1 MRVAVIGA
9 NGRTGGHVVA
19 QAVRREYEVAA
30 IARRPDLVTTDD
42 PLVSRVR
49 ADALDPDAVH
59 AALADCDAVI
69 STLGVGTSRAPTVLY
84 SAGVANVLAAM
95 RARAI
100 ERLVVVSAAPVGP
113 PDEHPLLQR
122 RLVLPILRRLFG
134 ATYEDMRRMEDAL
147 RASEADWVSLRPPRL
162 VEKAGEAGYRIQ
174 VDSALSGARSL
185 RYADLAAALLDGVS
199 DRTLTRTAAYVA
211 H

>member
-19 QAVRREYEVAA
+19 QAVRREYEVVA
-30 IARRPDLVTTDD
+30 IARRPDLITTDD

-49 ADALDPDAVH
+49 ADVLDPDAVH
-59 AALADCDAVI
+59 AALAGCDAVI

-100 ERLVVVSAAPVGP
+100 EQLVVVSAAPVGP

-122 RLVLPILRRLFG
+122 RLVLPILRRFFG

-174 VDSALSGARSL
+174 VDAALSGARSL
-185 RYADLAAALLDGVS
+185 RYADLAAALLDVVS

>member
-9 NGRTGGHVVA
+9 NGRTGAHVVA
-19 QAVRREYEVAA
+19 QAVRRGQEIVAV
-30 IARRPDLVTTDD
+30 ARRPELVTTDH
-42 PLVSRVR
+42 PLVSCVR

-113 PDEHPLLQR
+113 PDEHPLVQR
-122 RLVLPILRRLFG
+122 RLVLPILRRFFG
-134 ATYEDMRRMEDAL
+134 ATYEDMKRMEDAL
-147 RASEADWVSLRPPRL
+147 RASQADWVSLRPPRL
-162 VEKAGEAGYRIQ
+162 VEKAGAAGYRIR
-174 VDSALSGARSL
+174 VDSGLSGARSL
-185 RYADLAAALLDGVS
+185 RYVDLAAALLDVVS